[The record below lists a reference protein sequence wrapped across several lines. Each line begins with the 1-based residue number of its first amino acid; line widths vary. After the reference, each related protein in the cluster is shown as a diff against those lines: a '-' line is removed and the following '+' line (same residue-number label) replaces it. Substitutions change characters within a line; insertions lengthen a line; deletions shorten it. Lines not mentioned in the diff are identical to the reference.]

1 MKKRL
6 VIECILAVDRSE
18 SSSAH
23 SVCKFRG
30 NPTEGRLQASRQS
43 QRTKGKRHML
53 RGAGLVAI
61 SSILWASLAFAENAP
76 GVTATEIKVGGTFP
90 FSGPVSSVGTTGKG
104 LLAYITYLNER
115 GGVGGRKVN
124 YIALDDAYSPPKA
137 VEQIRRLVESDEIA
151 FLFSQLGTPST
162 AATAKYLAAR
172 KVPSIAILSGA
183 NAFTQYRDYP
193 YITTALPSFDTEGRI
208 YAKYLKKEL
217 LPNAKIAILY
227 QNDDLGK
234 GYVAAFKA
242 VFGDDFA
249 RRTVVASY
257 ELSEPTIESHI
268 VNFKSAQVEALFI
281 AGTGKFAA
289 QAIRRSREIGW
300 KPLTIINLPSGS
312 TGGTIVPA
320 GVENSIGVVSG
331 TYSKDPNDPKWA
343 NDRDMANYRAIFAK
357 YLSGADIAD
366 TGYLIG
372 YRQGMLLEQLLKQCG
387 DDLSRENILKQARN
401 FKDLVLPTTLPGIK
415 VNTNETNS
423 KAWTQLQLQR
433 WTGST
438 WELFG
443 EVLDGDSN

>member
-1 MKKRL
+1 
-6 VIECILAVDRSE
+6 
-18 SSSAH
+18 
-23 SVCKFRG
+23 
-30 NPTEGRLQASRQS
+30 
-43 QRTKGKRHML
+43 ML
-53 RGAGLVAI
+53 KCAGLVAVA
-61 SSILWASLAFAENAP
+61 SILWASVALAENAP

-104 LLAYITYLNER
+104 LLAYISYLNEK
-115 GGVGGRKVN
+115 GGVGGRKIN

-183 NAFTQYRDYP
+183 NAFTLYRDYP

-208 YAKYLKKEL
+208 YAKYLKKV
-217 LPNAKIAILY
+217 LPPDAKIAILY
-227 QNDDLGK
+227 QNDDFGK
-234 GYVAAFKA
+234 GYLAAFKA
-242 VFGDDFA
+242 VFGDDFS
-249 RRTVVASY
+249 RRIVLSSY

-268 VNFKSAQVEALFI
+268 VNFKSSQAEALFI

-289 QAIRRSREIGW
+289 QSIRRSKEIGW
-300 KPLTIINLPSGS
+300 KPITIINFASGS
-312 TGGTIVPA
+312 TAGTIVPA
-320 GVENSIGVVSG
+320 GVDNAVGVVSG
-331 TYSKDPNDPKWA
+331 TYSKDPTDPKWS
-343 NDRDMANYRAIFAK
+343 NDPDTVNYRAIFAK
-357 YLSGADIAD
+357 YLPGADIAD

-372 YRQGMLLEQLLKQCG
+372 YRQGILLGQLLRQCG
-387 DDLSRENILKQARN
+387 NDLSRENILKQARN
-401 FKDLVLPTTLPGIK
+401 FKDLVLPTALPGIK
-415 VNTNETNS
+415 INTNETNS

-443 EVLDGDSN
+443 EVLDGDSD